1 MIEALIGFAAGIIG
15 GMGIGGGTILI
26 PGLVF
31 FLHIEQQIAQSI
43 NLLSFIPA
51 AALAVF
57 IHNKNNNIDKSIL
70 VPLIVSGVVGA
81 VIGSFIAIKLNSM
94 ILKKLFAGFLFFMGI
109 YEIFSKKNLGRRRV
123 K

>member
-1 MIEALIGFAAGIIG
+1 MIEVLIGVAAGIIG

-31 FLHIEQQIAQSI
+31 FLQVEQQIAQSI

-57 IHNKNNNIDKSIL
+57 IHNKNKNIEKVIL
-70 VPLIVSGVVGA
+70 KPLIFAGVIGA
-81 VIGSFIAIKLNSM
+81 VIGSLIAVKLNPL
-94 ILKKLFAGFLFFMGI
+94 ILKKLFAGFLLIMGV
-109 YEIFSKKNLGRRRV
+109 YEFFSKKTR
-123 K
+123 

>member
-1 MIEALIGFAAGIIG
+1 MIEVLIGVAAGVIG

-31 FLHIEQQIAQSI
+31 FLKVEQQIAQSI

-57 IHNKNNNIDKSIL
+57 IHNKNKNIEKSIL
-70 VPLIVSGVVGA
+70 KLLIFSGIIGA
-81 VIGSFIAIKLNSM
+81 VIGSLVAVKLDPA
-94 ILKKLFAGFLFFMGI
+94 ILKKLFAGFLFIMGI
-109 YEIFSKKNLGRRRV
+109 YEIFSKKSR
-123 K
+123 